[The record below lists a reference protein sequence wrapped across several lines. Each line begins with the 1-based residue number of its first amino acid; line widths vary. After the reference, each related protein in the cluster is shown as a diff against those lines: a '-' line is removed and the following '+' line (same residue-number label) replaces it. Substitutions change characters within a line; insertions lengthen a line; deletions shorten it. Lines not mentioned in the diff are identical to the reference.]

1 MKKVLFS
8 FHTLLSVLLISAL
21 VLSACGAG
29 GNSGNAKASNSGESG
44 ADTKKEERQIGMVT
58 DASGVNDNS
67 FNQGAWSGLQQ
78 LGETEKNVK
87 VKYLESK
94 SNADYETNVN
104 NFVKQGWDLT
114 YGIGFP
120 LEEAIKKVS
129 MANPDSNFAI
139 IDSNLGGEIPANVV
153 GVTFKEEQ
161 GSFLVGVIA
170 GLTTKT
176 NKVGFIGGMDS
187 ATINRFEIG
196 FKAGVKTS
204 NPDAEIA
211 TAYVGSFGAPDLGK
225 QNAATMYD
233 QGADIIFHASGGTG
247 DGLFN
252 EAIERKKAGKEV
264 WVIGVDMDQSLRFGE
279 EVTLTSMI
287 KRVDNAVIQIS
298 KDFLE
303 GNFQGGKE
311 VQYGLNENGVS
322 IADTSSVNVA
332 ADILERVTQYRQE
345 IIDGKIVVPRTH
357 DEFDK
362 QFP

>member
-1 MKKVLFS
+1 MDMKKNTFR
-8 FHTLLSVLLISAL
+8 FHALLSVLLISVL
-21 VLSACGAG
+21 VLSACGG
-29 GNSGNAKASNSGESG
+29 GNSGNAKGSSSGDSG
-44 ADTKKEERQIGMVT
+44 ADSNGSKQIGMVT

-67 FNQGAWSGLQQ
+67 FNQGAWSGLQK

-129 MANPDSNFAI
+129 EANPDSKFAI
-139 IDSNLGGEIPANVV
+139 IDSNLGGDIPANVV
-153 GVTFKEEQ
+153 AVTFREEQ

-196 FKAGVKTS
+196 FKAGVKLS

-252 EAIERKKAGKEV
+252 EAIERKKAGQEV

-303 GNFQGGKE
+303 GRFQGGKE
-311 VQYGLNENGVS
+311 VQYGLNEGGVS
-322 IADTSSVNVA
+322 IADTSSVNVSA
-332 ADILERVTQYRQE
+332 EILEKVTQFRQD

-357 DEFDK
+357 DEFSK